1 MKYRTKPGDM
11 LDAICHDYYGPRTGA
26 VELVLNAN
34 PGLARLGPIMPENT
48 VIELPP
54 LPTRQEKTVVLWE

>member
-11 LDAICHDYYGPRTGA
+11 LDAVCHDYYGPRAGA
-26 VELVLNAN
+26 LELVLQAN
-34 PGLARLGPIMPENT
+34 PGLAQLGPVMPENT

-54 LPTRQEKTVVLWE
+54 LPKQQEHRVVLWE